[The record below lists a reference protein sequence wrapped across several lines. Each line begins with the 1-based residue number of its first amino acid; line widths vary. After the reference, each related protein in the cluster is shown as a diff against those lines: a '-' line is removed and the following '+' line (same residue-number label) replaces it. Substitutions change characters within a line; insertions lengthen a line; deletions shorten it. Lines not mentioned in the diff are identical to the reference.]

1 MLYWFS
7 LRYKELKLTCSSST
21 TDENNTPTQESVAL
35 EPDMSVFVSGIDCL
49 SLAARFFQLPVNT
62 HQLKREFTSN
72 DEQLAEINIL
82 RAAKFIGL
90 KAKVCRLSTAQLAN
104 VALPAMALHKDGHF
118 FLIVKSKRFDE
129 KVEFLVHDVKQ
140 GKPAVFN
147 DLQLAEICQGKVILL
162 TKRTTLINAKSKFG
176 FSWFLPAIVKYKKFL
191 TDVIIASFFIQFLG
205 LASPIFFQ
213 VVIDKVLVHRGL
225 TTLDV
230 LAIGFFVVI
239 TFEVLLTGFR
249 TYLFSHTTNRIDVE
263 LGSSLYKHLLSL
275 PLSYFANSRVGQTVA
290 RVKELENIRNFIT
303 GTSLTLALDVVFS
316 LLFIA
321 FMFFYSPLLTWIIVG
336 TIPCYIILSLI
347 ITPTLRKRL
356 EEQFQ
361 RSAENHSFLVESIS
375 GAETIKSLAIEP
387 QLRNQWDERLA
398 DYVTTSFKASNI
410 NNVYSQIA
418 SYINKVSSLLTLYF
432 GALAVVTG
440 ALTVGQFI
448 AFNMLAQR
456 VSGPIMR
463 LVNLWQEFQ
472 QANISLNRLGDI
484 LNLPTEPGYNP
495 NRASL
500 PQLEGNV
507 TFEHVSFRYH
517 PKASPVL
524 NDISLNTKAGEV
536 IGIVGFSGSGKS
548 TLTKLIQRLYVP
560 ESGKVKVDG
569 IDLALVDPAWLR
581 QQVGVVLQENFLFNR
596 SVRDNIALAD
606 PGADIE
612 NVIAVSK
619 LAGAHEF
626 ILELSEGYD
635 SMVGEHGSSLS
646 GGQKQRIAI
655 ARALLTNPKIL
666 IFDEATSALDYES
679 ENIIQQNMRHI
690 TKGRTVF
697 IIAHRLTAVR
707 QANRIL
713 VMDKGRIAEH
723 GSHDNLVASRG
734 IYHKLYALQSS
745 QSSTDKKAVPA
756 IAS

>member
-1 MLYWFS
+1 MEADVS
-7 LRYKELKLTCSSST
+7 LS
-21 TDENNTPTQESVAL
+21 PFQ
-35 EPDMSVFVSGIDCL
+35 SGIHCL
-49 SLAARFFQLPVNT
+49 CVVARFFKVPSHAAQLI
-62 HQLKREFTSN
+62 REFSPSHDN
-72 DEQLAEINIL
+72 LAEANII
-82 RAAKFIGL
+82 RAAKHIGL
-90 KAKVCRLSTAQLAN
+90 KAKQTKLSANKLAECP
-104 VALPAMALHKDGHF
+104 LPALGQHLDGHYF
-118 FLIVKSKRFDE
+118 VIAKAMKE
-129 KVEFLVHDVKQ
+129 GGEFLVHDLFT
-140 GKPAVFN
+140 GKPEVLDKHA
-147 DLQLAEICQGKVILL
+147 LSKIWTGQTILIA
-162 TKRTTLINAKSKFG
+162 KRTGLVNAKVKFG
-176 FSWFLPAIVKYKKFL
+176 ISWFLPAIVKYKKFL

-336 TIPCYIILSLI
+336 TIPCYIILSI
-347 ITPTLRKRL
+347 IVTPTLRKRL

-361 RSAENHSFLVESIS
+361 RSAENHSFLVESVS

-410 NNVYSQIA
+410 NNIYSQVA

-456 VSGPIMR
+456 VS
-463 LVNLWQEFQ
+463 
-472 QANISLNRLGDI
+472 
-484 LNLPTEPGYNP
+484 
-495 NRASL
+495 SL

-507 TFEHVSFRYH
+507 TFEHVGFRYH
-517 PKASPVL
+517 PQASPVL
-524 NDISLNTKAGEV
+524 NDISLNIKAGEV

-606 PGADIE
+606 SGADIE
-612 NVIAVSK
+612 NVIAASK

-745 QSSTDKKAVPA
+745 ESSADKKAVPA

>member
-1 MLYWFS
+1 MEADVS
-7 LRYKELKLTCSSST
+7 LS
-21 TDENNTPTQESVAL
+21 PFQ
-35 EPDMSVFVSGIDCL
+35 SGIHCL
-49 SLAARFFQLPVNT
+49 CVVARFFKVPSHAAQLI
-62 HQLKREFTSN
+62 REFSPSHDN
-72 DEQLAEINIL
+72 LAEANII
-82 RAAKFIGL
+82 RAAKHIGL
-90 KAKVCRLSTAQLAN
+90 KAKQTKLSANKLAECP
-104 VALPAMALHKDGHF
+104 LPALGQHLDGHYF
-118 FLIVKSKRFDE
+118 VIAKAMKE
-129 KVEFLVHDVKQ
+129 GGEFLVHDLFT
-140 GKPAVFN
+140 GKPEVLDKHA
-147 DLQLAEICQGKVILL
+147 LSKIWTGQTILIA
-162 TKRTTLINAKSKFG
+162 KRTGLVNAKVKFG
-176 FSWFLPAIVKYKKFL
+176 ISWFLPAIVKYKKFL

-336 TIPCYIILSLI
+336 TIPCYIILSI
-347 ITPTLRKRL
+347 IVTPTLRKRL

-361 RSAENHSFLVESIS
+361 RSAENHSFLVESVS

-410 NNVYSQIA
+410 NNIYSQVA

-472 QANISLNRLGDI
+472 QANISLSRLGDI

-507 TFEHVSFRYH
+507 TFEHVGFRYH
-517 PKASPVL
+517 PQASPVL
-524 NDISLNTKAGEV
+524 NDISLNIKAGEV

-606 PGADIE
+606 SGADIE
-612 NVIAVSK
+612 NVIAASK

-745 QSSTDKKAVPA
+745 ESSADKKAVPA

>member
-1 MLYWFS
+1 MEDTLAFS
-7 LRYKELKLTCSSST
+7 PF
-21 TDENNTPTQESVAL
+21 D
-35 EPDMSVFVSGIDCL
+35 SGIHCL
-49 SLAARFFQLPVNT
+49 CVVARFFNVPSHPAQLI
-62 HQLKREFTSN
+62 REFTPSHDN
-72 DEQLAEINIL
+72 LVDANVI
-82 RAAKFIGL
+82 RAAKHIGL
-90 KAKVCRLSTAQLAN
+90 KAKQTTLNIDKLAECP
-104 VALPAMALHKDGHF
+104 LPALGQHQEGHYF
-118 FLIVKSKRFDE
+118 VIAKVMKEGQEFLI
-129 KVEFLVHDVKQ
+129 HDLAT
-140 GKPAVFN
+140 GKPEVLDKDA
-147 DLQLAEICQGKVILL
+147 LAELWTGQTILIA
-162 TKRTTLINAKSKFG
+162 KRTGLVNAKVKFG
-176 FSWFLPAIVKYKKFL
+176 VSWFIPAIVKYKKLL
-191 TDVIIASFFIQFLG
+191 TDVILASFFIQFLG

-230 LAIGFFVVI
+230 LAVGFFVVI

-263 LGSSLYKHLLSL
+263 LGSRLYKHLLSL

-290 RVKELENIRNFIT
+290 RVKELENIREFIT

-336 TIPCYIILSLI
+336 TIPCYVILSIL

-361 RSAENHSFLVESIS
+361 RSAENHAFLVESVS

-387 QLRNQWDERLA
+387 QLRNQWDERIA
-398 DYVTTSFKASNI
+398 DYVTTSFKASHI

-432 GALAVVTG
+432 GSLAVVTG
-440 ALTVGQFI
+440 AMTVGQFI

-463 LVNLWQEFQ
+463 LVNIWQEFQ

-500 PQLEGNV
+500 PELAGNV
-507 TFEHVSFRYH
+507 TFENVNFRYA
-517 PKASPVL
+517 PQAQPVL
-524 NDISLNTKAGEV
+524 NDISLNVKAGEV

-596 SVRDNIALAD
+596 TVRDNIALAD
-606 PGADIE
+606 AGADIE
-612 NVIAVSK
+612 SVIMVAK
-619 LAGAHEF
+619 LAGAHDF
-626 ILELSEGYD
+626 ILELPEGYD
-635 SMVGEHGSSLS
+635 SKVSENGSSLS

-713 VMDKGRIAEH
+713 VMDKGRIVEQ
-723 GSHDNLVASRG
+723 GSHEQLIANRG
-734 IYHKLYALQSS
+734 IYHKLHALQSS
-745 QSSTDKKAVPA
+745 GDKTNNID
-756 IAS
+756 IAPVAS